1 MKVILKVDIKNL
13 GKKDSVVDVKP
24 GYAYNNLIP
33 RGLATEASQTNIKII
48 EAKNIKI
55 EQEKKQSVDYLRKM
69 FLKIPDQIEI
79 KEETTKS
86 GKLFHTI
93 KSRQI
98 LNYLHESGI
107 DLNQNSIYIDKDIK
121 TIGSFDII
129 FKTDSL
135 KKKSKLIITKK

>member
-121 TIGSFDII
+121 TTGSFDII